1 MKTENKPLVSVCIPS
16 YNNADYI
23 AETIQCILDQTL
35 NDLELVICD
44 DHSKDSTVEVIKS
57 FHDDRIRLFVNEKN
71 LGMSGNWNE
80 CLKHCSGKYIKLIC
94 ADDMLAPAA
103 LEKEVG
109 ALENNPS
116 AVMAESDT
124 QFRDLD
130 GNTKGIYKR
139 YHESGLVPG
148 KKIAKAGLFFKNYFG
163 APLNN
168 TFRATVLDKVHGFDT
183 DFTYIL
189 DYNFFMDIA
198 CLGDVYIIHEPLN
211 YFRLRNDSNTGKV
224 LTTEKEAYV
233 NEHKM
238 LLDKHK
244 EVLSITPMQYRYSVF
259 MRKLLNFG
267 SAIYLKLFI
276 GNKKNGK

>member
-1 MKTENKPLVSVCIPS
+1 MKNENNPLVSVCIPS

-23 AETIQCILDQTL
+23 ADTIQCILGQTL
-35 NDLELVICD
+35 KDLELIICD
-44 DHSKDSTVEVIKS
+44 DHSKDQTVDVIRS
-57 FHDDRIRLFVNEKN
+57 FNDNRIHLFINEKN

-80 CLKHCSGKYIKLIC
+80 CLRHCSGKYIKLIC
-94 ADDMLAPAA
+94 ADDMLAPTA
-103 LEKEVG
+103 LEKEVE
-109 ALENNPS
+109 ALEQNPT

-124 QFRDLD
+124 QFRDLL
-130 GNTKGIYKR
+130 GNTKGSYKR
-139 YHESGLVPG
+139 YHANGLVSG
-148 KKIAKAGLFFKNYFG
+148 KKIAKAGLFYKNYFG

-168 TFRATVLDKVHGFDT
+168 TFRASVLEKVHGFDT

-189 DYNFFMDIA
+189 DYNFFMDVA

-224 LTTEKEAYV
+224 LNEDQEAYV

-238 LLDKHK
+238 LLDKHRK
-244 EVLSITPMQYRYSVF
+244 ILGITPLQYKLSVI
-259 MRKLLNFG
+259 MRRVLNFG

-276 GNKKNGK
+276 GK

>member
-1 MKTENKPLVSVCIPS
+1 MTKNENKPLISVCIPS

-23 AETIQCILDQTL
+23 ADTIQCILGQTL
-35 NDLELVICD
+35 KDLELVICD
-44 DHSKDSTVEVIKS
+44 DHSKDKTVDVIKN
-57 FHDDRIRLFVNEKN
+57 FKDDRIHLFINEKN

-80 CLKHCSGKYIKLIC
+80 CLRHCNGKYIKLIC
-94 ADDMLAPAA
+94 ADDMLAPTA

-109 ALENNPS
+109 ALEQNPT

-124 QFRDLD
+124 QFRDLS
-130 GNTKGIYKR
+130 GNTKGSYKR
-139 YHESGLVPG
+139 YHASGLVSG
-148 KKIAKAGLFFKNYFG
+148 KKVAKAGLFYKNYFG

-168 TFRATVLDKVHGFDT
+168 TFRASVLEKVHGFDT

-189 DYNFFMDIA
+189 DYNFFMDVA
-198 CLGDVYIIHEPLN
+198 CLGDIYIIHEPLN

-224 LTTEKEAYV
+224 LTEEQEAYV

-238 LLDKHK
+238 LLDKHR
-244 EVLSITPMQYRYSVF
+244 EILDITPLQYKLSVVIRRF
-259 MRKLLNFG
+259 LNFG

-276 GNKKNGK
+276 GK